1 LANRP
6 PKCNALPN
14 IGNTREKVLLALF
27 GRFVLTL
34 TTMTPEE
41 VSTTIQSIL
50 TQHFNIP
57 ASQFSWEK
65 PLEVLQKDFKILGYL
80 VFLEQLLHQHF
91 GKKIP
96 LLENISTTFHTPR
109 DLVQLVLSEL

>member
-1 LANRP
+1 MANHP

-14 IGNTREKVLLALF
+14 IGNTREKVLLLLF

-41 VSTTIQSIL
+41 VASTVQSIL
-50 TQHFNIP
+50 TQHFKIP
-57 ASQFSWEK
+57 LDQFSWEK

-80 VFLEQLLHQHF
+80 VFLEQLINERF

-109 DLVQLVLSEL
+109 DLVQLILSEL